1 LRIQVIATSPR
12 FYSLIFNKHFPVC
25 QFNKKSPAKTAS
37 NRMIVL
43 PLKQVLEDEKRLSQ
57 DFKYPITPAV
67 KEMM

>member
-1 LRIQVIATSPR
+1 
-12 FYSLIFNKHFPVC
+12 VC
-25 QFNKKSPAKTAS
+25 QFNKKSLAKNTS